1 MGAIRFLDY
10 MTKKYN
16 ETKIVG
22 KRVHLSTL
30 KPGDYFIF
38 PNLYDGVIGKL
49 IACDMNATVK
59 WIHHPGKLSNKKEI
73 IAASAEIYKYDYE

>member
-1 MGAIRFLDY
+1 MGAIRFIEF

-30 KPGDYFIF
+30 QAGEYFIF
-38 PNLYDGVIGKL
+38 PNIYGGVIGQL
-49 IACDMNATVK
+49 ISCEMNATVK
-59 WIHHPGKLSNKKEI
+59 WLNHPDKAKNKKEI
-73 IAASAEIYKYDYE
+73 IAASAEVFKYDY

>member
-1 MGAIRFLDY
+1 MGANRFIQF

-30 KPGDYFIF
+30 KAGDHFIF
-38 PNLYDGVIGKL
+38 PNLYGGTIGEL
-49 IACDMNATVK
+49 ISCDMNATVK
-59 WIHHPGKLSNKKEI
+59 WLNHPEKVKNKKEI
-73 IAASAEIYKYDYE
+73 IAASAEVYKYEI